1 MSYQTLGKSMKINL
15 VSNNTAIS
23 TAVIAI
29 VAIVVVAAVAGG
41 IYFATTQN
49 ASQSPT
55 ESPTPS
61 APVSTPSTSTTPA
74 ETQSS
79 TPTTSASPATSVADA
94 SSLQYS
100 VDISQDTAGALRG
113 TYIYYG
119 KNLGTSSTMMRIEF
133 NDPLNPGLSTIIIVN
148 GALQQAWYY
157 SDGKWTDTSS
167 SYTTYYNTQN
177 QVWQGYMAYLAG
189 WNGVGDY
196 SYTVGAATTRIYD
209 ISVNPML
216 SDSLFQHS

>member
-1 MSYQTLGKSMKINL
+1 MTNL
-15 VSNNTAIS
+15 VSNKNAIS
-23 TAVIAI
+23 TAVIAL
-29 VAIVVVAAVAGG
+29 VVIVVVAAVAGG
-41 IYFATTQN
+41 IYFATIQN
-49 ASQSPT
+49 ASLSPSPSK
-55 ESPTPS
+55 SPTPS
-61 APVSTPSTSTTPA
+61 APVSTPSASTTPA
-74 ETQSS
+74 VTPSL
-79 TPTTSASPATSVADA
+79 TPTTSSSPATSVTGA

-113 TYIYYG
+113 TYTYYG

-133 NDPLNPGLSTIIIVN
+133 NDPLNPGLATIIIVN

-157 SDGKWTDTSS
+157 SDRKWTDTSA

-196 SYTVGAATTRIYD
+196 SYTIGAATVRIYD
-209 ISVNPML
+209 ISVNPAL
-216 SDSLFQHS
+216 PDSLFQHS